1 MMGIMINK
9 YDIRTLI
16 EKAHKMT
23 SSNGWKKDWKNG
35 GCYLFLECAEFVE
48 SLRGKGNEFE
58 ESADVLIAFLSM
70 IKENNIDVDTI
81 ISYFFTKTSNYTK
94 NED

>member
-1 MMGIMINK
+1 MRDIMNNK

-23 SSNGWKKDWKNG
+23 SSNGWEKDWKNG
-35 GCYLFLECAEFVE
+35 GCYLFLESAEFVE
-48 SLRGKGNEFE
+48 SLRGKGNKFE
-58 ESADVLIAFLSM
+58 EACDVLVAFLSM
-70 IKENNIDVDTI
+70 IKENNIDIDTI
-81 ISYFFTKTSNYTK
+81 LSYFFTKTSNYTK